1 MKIKQRLKKI
11 FNNLKDYFYTVFH
24 HKEYVMDDWILLEFH
39 GNIGV
44 SYKPNQQFIHAHNM
58 INMGHIKEDLIL
70 SIKINLNDNH
80 VIEFEHNLL
89 DLLFNVKD
97 SLDLQMWN
105 KLDNIFINE
114 FIKDVNDD
122 KKYKY
127 TITLKRK

>member
-11 FNNLKDYFYTVFH
+11 FDNLKDYFYTVFH
-24 HKEYVMDDWILLEFH
+24 HKEYVMDDWILLEFK
-39 GNIGV
+39 GDIGV

-58 INMGHIKEDLIL
+58 INLGHIKEDLLL
-70 SIKINLNDNH
+70 SMKIHLNDND
-80 VIEFEHNLL
+80 VIEFEHDLL

-97 SLDLQMWN
+97 SLDLQKWN
-105 KLDNIFINE
+105 KIDNIFCNE
-114 FIKDVNDD
+114 FNKDFNND